1 MAKANK
7 IYRHIML
14 TPRLSVGL
22 LKASLIKGFS
32 LDSIL
37 VSQVV
42 VITLQIMA
50 KATKTYPIFYSAL
63 KGGVINL

>member
-1 MAKANK
+1 MAKAIK
-7 IYRHIML
+7 IYRHIIL

-37 VSQVV
+37 VSLVV
-42 VITLQIMA
+42 VKTLQIVA
-50 KATKTYPIFYSAL
+50 LATKTYPIFHS
-63 KGGVINL
+63 VR